1 MWKCLVS
8 WHEWMYSVLL
18 MRPSCKLQW
27 LSDYCLLW
35 HVSMQTSGR
44 LCLWR
49 NFTLYFFTLWSW
61 RVSSEIANVCFFLK
75 AWQMMYFEFIP
86 TGILLEFVGRFR
98 HFYSYLIAFLIV
110 HDPLLI
116 LLQFPSNVLLQDR
129 QKKQY
134 METKLYFILIYL
146 P

>member
-1 MWKCLVS
+1 
-8 WHEWMYSVLL
+8 
-18 MRPSCKLQW
+18 
-27 LSDYCLLW
+27 
-35 HVSMQTSGR
+35 
-44 LCLWR
+44 
-49 NFTLYFFTLWSW
+49 
-61 RVSSEIANVCFFLK
+61 
-75 AWQMMYFEFIP
+75 MMYFEFIP